1 MYDSPI
7 ELFTAEIQTK
17 FENGIVDALQRFDI
31 DVNREELL
39 RALKYDRDQYHKGFS
54 DGRMSGRVERDEE
67 IIRCADCKHYDPDTE
82 FCDIHSHF
90 ITRDGEFCYPSESSE
105 WKMFS
110 PDYFCGDGKR
120 RTDEQ

>member
-1 MYDSPI
+1 MRLIDADH
-7 ELFTAEIQTK
+7 LTQ
-17 FENGIVDALQRFDI
+17 IVCGATILPDGFKDVFRKLVAGEPT
-31 DVNREELL
+31 VNRPT
-39 RALKYDRDQYHKGFS
+39 RSQFK
-54 DGRMSGRVERDEE
+54 RMAAQLGYEPVIHCRE
-67 IIRCADCKHYDPDTE
+67 CKHYDPDTE

-120 RTDEQ
+120 RTDENEPLGT